1 MALANIALPLTNA
14 FIGEFLMFSGLFK
27 YNIWMASIAL
37 ISIILAAV
45 YTLWMVQKVFYGD
58 ATVST
63 LPAVTLPT
71 GTRLMLMI
79 LVVVIL
85 VFGVYPQPMINLTTD
100 TVTKLIAQIK

>member
-1 MALANIALPLTNA
+1 
-14 FIGEFLMFSGLFK
+14 
-27 YNIWMASIAL
+27 MASIAL

-58 ATVST
+58 ATAST
-63 LPAVTLPT
+63 LPVVTLPT